1 MPRTRDWRSPEA
13 ADALKD
19 LDRSGLAWE
28 FLRRNPEFREHY
40 ASILERTESN
50 ALSEEAALAELSDR
64 WGCLILR
71 DPSLPSSSGPMV
83 WCPELLAPGVTLIAA
98 PDGYSEAHELSAS
111 DVGDARADLRRADGR
126 HVLLEEPE
134 GDHRLWLP
142 NVWIGDSLA
151 GLVVLDDR
159 FALRIAALQRLYR
172 RLAGRS
178 PGPLPK
184 AWRITRRHQWR
195 LALMLRALDG
205 HLDQA
210 SYRAIADAL
219 FGAEAVGRYAWKTSS
234 IRGQTIRLVKDAI
247 RMMKGGYRKLLS
259 GD

>member
-1 MPRTRDWRSPEA
+1 MPRTTDWRSPET

-28 FLRRNPEFREHY
+28 FLRRNPEFREHHT
-40 ASILERTESN
+40 SILERIESD

-71 DPSLPSSSGPMV
+71 DPNLAANSGPMI
-83 WCPELLAPGVTLIAA
+83 WRPELLALGVTLVAA
-98 PDGYSEAHELSAS
+98 PDRYSEAHELSVS
-111 DVGDARADLRRADGR
+111 DVGDARADLQRADGR
-126 HVLLEEPE
+126 HVLIEEVE
-134 GDHRLWLP
+134 GDHSLWLP
-142 NVWIGDSLA
+142 DIWIGDGLA
-151 GLVVLDDR
+151 GLVVVDDK
-159 FALRIAALQRLYR
+159 FALRIAALQRLHR
-172 RLAGRS
+172 RLTGRS
-178 PGPLPK
+178 PRPLPK

-195 LALMLRALDG
+195 LTLMLRALDG

-210 SYRAIADAL
+210 SYREIAETL
-219 FGAEAVGRYAWKTSS
+219 FGAEAVDRYAWKTSS

-247 RMMKGGYRKLLS
+247 RMMKGGYRKLLT